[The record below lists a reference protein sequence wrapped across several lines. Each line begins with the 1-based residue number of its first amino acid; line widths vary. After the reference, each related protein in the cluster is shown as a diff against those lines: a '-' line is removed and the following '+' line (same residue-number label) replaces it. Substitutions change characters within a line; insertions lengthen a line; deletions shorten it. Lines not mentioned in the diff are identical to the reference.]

1 MGGEVVVVYL
11 TPTTA
16 CSHLDADERAE
27 ISDAM
32 FRQTAAAGEVII
44 QQGDAGETFYIIDT
58 VGNIILL
65 MSHQSNS
72 VYFTFQHIFSKCFH
86 ILSCLQ

>member
-1 MGGEVVVVYL
+1 MGRWLFL
-11 TPTTA
+11 TPTLY

-44 QQGDAGETFYIIDT
+44 RQGDAGETFYIIDT
-58 VGNIILL
+58 VGI
-65 MSHQSNS
+65 S
-72 VYFTFQHIFSKCFH
+72 YY
-86 ILSCLQ
+86 